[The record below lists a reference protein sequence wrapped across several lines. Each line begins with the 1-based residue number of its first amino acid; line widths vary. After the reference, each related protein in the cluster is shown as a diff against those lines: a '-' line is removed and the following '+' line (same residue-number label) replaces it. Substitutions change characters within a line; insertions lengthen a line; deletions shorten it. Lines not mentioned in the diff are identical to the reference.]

1 MAMGAYPIGLIACL
15 LIGLIASLPI
25 GLIARLPIKSM
36 AIAAYDAAVAPAAA
50 ALNLWY
56 AAMIVVCSYHG
67 HEYAL
72 MLMPWPYSWL
82 LDAVCCLQFSFPPQ
96 STDDRLQVNCAR
108 TASHE
113 T

>member
-1 MAMGAYPIGLIACL
+1 MALWAYPIGLIERL

-56 AAMIVVCSYHG
+56 AAMIAVCSYHG
-67 HEYAL
+67 HEYGL
-72 MLMPWPYSWL
+72 MLMPQAMQLASG
-82 LDAVCCLQFSFPPQ
+82 CCLQFRSQPQ
-96 STDDRLQVNCAR
+96 STDNRLQVNCAF

>member
-50 ALNLWY
+50 ALNLW
-56 AAMIVVCSYHG
+56 
-67 HEYAL
+67 
-72 MLMPWPYSWL
+72 
-82 LDAVCCLQFSFPPQ
+82 
-96 STDDRLQVNCAR
+96 
-108 TASHE
+108 
-113 T
+113 